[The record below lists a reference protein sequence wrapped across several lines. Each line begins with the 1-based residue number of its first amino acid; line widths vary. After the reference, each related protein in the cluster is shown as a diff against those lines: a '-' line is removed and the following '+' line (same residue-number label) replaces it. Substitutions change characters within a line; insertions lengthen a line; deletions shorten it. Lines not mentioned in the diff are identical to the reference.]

1 MNYCLLFARIIH
13 IIKRYKEDVC
23 FGGQGYTREKARS
36 EYTMLKEFKKFAL
49 RGNMIDLAV
58 GMIIGSAFTSIVN
71 SLVNDMFM
79 PVVSLFTGKVDFS
92 NWFLS
97 LDGSHY
103 ATLEAAQ
110 AAGAATLNY
119 GMFLSNVLN
128 FLIMAF
134 VVFLFVKGMNK
145 LRKKEEAAPATTKKC
160 PFCKTEIALDA
171 TRCPHCTSELE

>member
-1 MNYCLLFARIIH
+1 
-13 IIKRYKEDVC
+13 
-23 FGGQGYTREKARS
+23 
-36 EYTMLKEFKKFAL
+36 MLKEFKKFAL

-71 SLVNDMFM
+71 SMVNDVIM
-79 PVVSLFTGKVDFS
+79 PVISIFSGKVDFS

-97 LDGSHY
+97 LDGESY

-119 GMFLSNVLN
+119 GTFISNIIN

-134 VVFLFVKGMNK
+134 VVFLFVNAMNK
-145 LRKKEEAAPATTKKC
+145 LKKEEPVKVTTKKC
-160 PFCKTEIALDA
+160 PFCKTEIDMDA
-171 TRCPHCTSELE
+171 TRCPHCTSQLEQ